1 MKNNGNSKPRYKQPI
16 RPDSPPPFQKW
27 CERDFRADTDH
38 MSWLGKALYAR
49 LLQSA
54 FAVASTRPNLP
65 ADTNQLL
72 RLLSG
77 VPRETWAAHEEEI
90 LAMFT
95 KATINGVEVLVHKR
109 LQEDFEA
116 LADYRFSQSQNK
128 KDYWVKIRAERKK
141 EAEKL
146 ATTEP
151 VATHYQYEVDVEVDS
166 DSEKE
171 KEKESEDETPHS
183 PPSPSLPSERAREL
197 ADYCVEVAKGKD
209 TSVVFFPKSLLNIAR
224 VIEKLNATEDEL
236 FAVVR
241 EAVAPMYDKDTGFCG
256 SIIEGVLAGS
266 IAEYRKNNPKATA
279 SKMAATADAPDT
291 WFPPKAPTVPQSE
304 ADREAI

>member
-1 MKNNGNSKPRYKQPI
+1 MPRKCSLCSTLS
-16 RPDSPPPFQKW
+16 PD
-27 CERDFRADTDH
+27 
-38 MSWLGKALYAR
+38 G
-49 LLQSA
+49 LLL
-54 FAVASTRPNLP
+54 THR
-65 ADTNQLL
+65 
-72 RLLSG
+72 
-77 VPRETWAAHEEEI
+77 
-90 LAMFT
+90 
-95 KATINGVEVLVHKR
+95 R
-109 LQEDFEA
+109 LQEDFGK
-116 LADYRFSQSQNK
+116 LQDYRHAQSIGK
-128 KDYWVKIRAERKK
+128 TEYWDGVRAKRIASESPTS
-141 EAEKL
+141 AEPQADQKL

-151 VATHYQYEVDVEVDS
+151 QASSYQEDVDFDVDLDS

-171 KEKESEDETPHS
+171 GEGDTPRSS
-183 PPSPSLPSERAREL
+183 PPLSFLPSERAREL

-224 VIEKLNATEDEL
+224 VIEKLNATEGEL

-241 EAVAPMYDKDTGFCG
+241 EAVAPMSDKDTGFCG

-291 WFPPKAPTVPQSE
+291 WFPPKPPTVPQSE